1 MQNTIY
7 SLFLFF
13 ISFSAFAQDEVE
25 YSAKEIQARKISKI
39 LIWEQQAAWDK
50 ENNAINKSDSC
61 VYLEKEYDTKG
72 RLIATT
78 ENYCPEKMHHRGDY
92 FTYDNLGRITAFSRS
107 EYGIGEVEFRGVRY
121 EDFTEYDSIVY
132 DQGMKQTKVIEYDE
146 KKKMIS
152 KKTYQDAVL
161 YESHEYTYNPK
172 GILIGEVGTRR
183 GVEFQK
189 KYQHNSNDSIILEK
203 VYQGDELIQKEQF
216 EYNSDGTRKN
226 YYHITYQDTDSIV
239 QLIHYEYFSNKHIKK
254 ITISENDEKG
264 VFHLIELNE
273 YDKNDN
279 LIRTENRIDVE
290 NPAVQ
295 ELTYTSKKQSKSIV
309 WKVNGKITAQANY
322 EYNNH
327 DLLIDYEYEENN
339 SHLHVHHVYDK
350 NDLLIEKI
358 FNTDKKLTKKY
369 HYTYNYF
376 RKL

>member
-1 MQNTIY
+1 MQKTLY
-7 SLFLFF
+7 TFCLFF
-13 ISFSAFAQDEVE
+13 ITFFAFSQDEVE
-25 YSAKEIQARKISKI
+25 YSAKEIQTRRISKI

-50 ENNAINKSDSC
+50 ENNAINKNDSC

-107 EYGIGEVEFRGVRY
+107 EYGIGEVEFRGIRY

-132 DQGMKQTKVIEYDE
+132 DQGMKQTKVIEYDAN
-146 KKKMIS
+146 KKMIS
-152 KKTYQDAVL
+152 KKTYQDATL
-161 YESHEYTYNPK
+161 YESHEYNYNSK
-172 GILIGEVGTRR
+172 GILIGEIGMRR

-203 VYQGDELIQKEQF
+203 VYQGEELIQKEQF
-216 EYNSDGTRKN
+216 EYNADGTRKN

-264 VFHLIELNE
+264 VFHLIEVNE

-279 LIRTENRIDVE
+279 LIRTENRIDAA

-295 ELTYTSKKQSKSIV
+295 ELTYTSKRQSKSIV
-309 WKVNGKITAQANY
+309 WKVNGKMTAQANY

-327 DLLIDYEYEENN
+327 DLLIDYEYKENN
-339 SHLHVHHVYDK
+339 SHLHVHHIYNKD
-350 NDLLIEKI
+350 DLLIEKI
-358 FNTDKKLTKKY
+358 FTTDKKLSKKY
-369 HYTYNYF
+369 HYTYAYF